1 MSAYHIIGIMTGN
14 SMDAMDLVLSE
25 FKGHKIKDICS
36 YSKPYNTAMQKQCEV
51 LRSLVLNKSRF
62 EIEQLPLFT
71 EFHDKYIRLLAEAVN
86 EMCLQNNINK
96 NSVDAIGF
104 HGKTLDHN
112 PPSRALLN
120 NNQAYTLQ
128 IGSGQMLADLTGIK
142 VVYDFRSPL
151 IMSGFEGAPLIAPHN
166 AHLSQGKDVIFFN
179 GGNTSNFALI
189 SKGQTL
195 LNTDAGPFNEYI
207 DNFIRNNTTDAF
219 DVDGKYGSQGKLIFP
234 LIAQFFNI
242 CSSFYRQSLPKSG
255 DPAYYNKEKIFEI
268 INNEQIAFHNAVY
281 SLEYFAAYI
290 AAYAL
295 SLIPDNIPLPRNIML
310 FGGGWKNP
318 IILQSFKDILAGH
331 GHILDEHKNQFS
343 SFLKRLKQP
352 LNIRFSDMGKFME
365 ARLFAD
371 MAFYR
376 LENKVWELPEII
388 KSGQHIICGQIAIP
402 QTMNNTV
409 YTDKVSLAAKGWK

>member
-1 MSAYHIIGIMTGN
+1 MKTYRVIGIMTGN
-14 SMDAMDLVLSE
+14 SMDAMDLVLTE
-25 FKGHKIKDICS
+25 FKNRKITDICS
-36 YSKPYNTAMQKQCEV
+36 YSKPYEFDMQKQCEA

-71 EFHDKYIRLLAEAVN
+71 EFHDKYIRLLADAVN
-86 EMCLQNNINK
+86 EICQQNNINK
-96 NSVDAIGF
+96 SSIDAIGF

-120 NNQAYTLQ
+120 NTQAYTLQ

-151 IMSGFEGAPLIAPHN
+151 IMAGFEGAPLVAPHN
-166 AHLSQGKDVIFFN
+166 AHLSQDKDVIFYN

-195 LNTDAGPFNEYI
+195 LNTDAGPFNEYV
-207 DNFIRNNTTDAF
+207 DNFIRAHTADAF
-219 DVDGKYGSQGKLIFP
+219 DIDGKYGSQGKLIFP

-268 INNEQIAFHNAVY
+268 INNEQISFYDAVY
-281 SLEYFAAYI
+281 SLEYFSAYI
-290 AAYAL
+290 AAYSL
-295 SLIPDNIPLPRNIML
+295 SLIPDNIPLPHDIML

-318 IILQSFKDILAGH
+318 IILQSFKNILSGN
-331 GHILDEHKNQFS
+331 GYVLDEHKNQFKS
-343 SFLKRLKQP
+343 LLKRFKRP
-352 LNIRFSDMGKFME
+352 LNVTISNMGKFME

-376 LENKVWELPEII
+376 LENKVWELPEVI
-388 KSGQHIICGQIAIP
+388 KSGKHIICGQIAIP
-402 QTMNNTV
+402 QTTSNV
-409 YTDKVSLAAKGWK
+409 YSDKISLAAKGWK